1 MLQICYY
8 NWFMLGGFGARN
20 KYWNYLPNSVC
31 ISKLILYHH
40 MMNYLGGFVEV
51 EHTTFLSVLGP
62 GSKLNIETLR
72 ARLHSLPF
80 KKGFVLLSIGCIH
93 RAQSCQTP
101 LRGSGLEIQKMLYIL
116 KNYTTRCMTCF
127 HIGWCKSY

>member
-1 MLQICYY
+1 MVVLEIEINIENTYQTLFVFINLYFNCYRFITMM
-8 NWFMLGGFGARN
+8 NDLGG
-20 KYWNYLPNSVC
+20 V
-31 ISKLILYHH
+31 
-40 MMNYLGGFVEV
+40 VEV

-80 KKGFVLLSIGCIH
+80 KKGFVLLSIECIH

-101 LRGSGLEIQKMLYIL
+101 LRGLGLEIQKMLYIL
-116 KNYTTRCMTCF
+116 KNYTTRCITCF
-127 HIGWCKSY
+127 HIG